1 MEKRRLIKNID
12 IYTDTVSVWEY
23 GFTCGVEKTWY
34 IYILLWTFVWLC
46 MVKANRF
53 TTFAL
58 THKCQVE
65 WVARTRTYTVFCW
78 SESNSFLL
86 QFFVQFNRGK
96 SSKFLDNSLQY
107 HHRQS
112 LQLKSPFLNA
122 FLLNNSQQYCYG
134 KMGKSWKVEKKKT
147 LCLPWL
153 VWCHPF
159 RLVVN
164 TKCNF

>member
-34 IYILLWTFVWLC
+34 IYFIMDICLIVYGKDKSFYNFCTDTQVPSGVSCTYPYVYSVLFDRNQIVFYCNFLSNLIEENQVNFWTIRC
-46 MVKANRF
+46 S
-53 TTFAL
+53 TI
-58 THKCQVE
+58 
-65 WVARTRTYTVFCW
+65 TVSHFSWNHAFWMHFCW
-78 SESNSFLL
+78 IIRNNIVTEKWE
-86 QFFVQFNRGK
+86 NREK
-96 SSKFLDNSLQY
+96 W
-107 HHRQS
+107 R
-112 LQLKSPFLNA
+112 
-122 FLLNNSQQYCYG
+122 
-134 KMGKSWKVEKKKT
+134 KKKT